1 MSSDSLISIR
11 GAPKQGVRT
20 LDRITQSMLSPASTS
35 IFIYIFFVLSVM
47 TLNRRCQVP
56 GKYSKSIKKLDDVA
70 QKACQLTPGM
80 QCAAQACRVTSL

>member
-35 IFIYIFFVLSVM
+35 IFIYFFVLSVM

-56 GKYSKSIKKLDDVA
+56 GKYSKSIKKLNDLA
-70 QKACQLTPGM
+70 QKAYQLTPGM
-80 QCAAQACRVTSL
+80 QRASQACRVTSL

>member
-20 LDRITQSMLSPASTS
+20 LDCITQSMLSPASTS
-35 IFIYIFFVLSVM
+35 IFIYFFVLSVM
-47 TLNRRCQVP
+47 TLNRKCQVP

-80 QCAAQACRVTSL
+80 QCASQACRVTSL

>member
-35 IFIYIFFVLSVM
+35 IFIYFFVLSVM

-56 GKYSKSIKKLDDVA
+56 GKYSKSIKKLDDLA
-70 QKACQLTPGM
+70 QKAYQLTPGM
-80 QCAAQACRVTSL
+80 QRASQACRVTSL

>member
-11 GAPKQGVRT
+11 GAPKKGVRT

-35 IFIYIFFVLSVM
+35 IFIYFFVLSVM

-56 GKYSKSIKKLDDVA
+56 GKYSKSIKKLDDLA
-70 QKACQLTPGM
+70 QKAYQLTPGM
-80 QCAAQACRVTSL
+80 QRASQACRVTSL